1 MKNIYTVYEKCIFQN
16 IRNEN
21 FENDRN
27 FFKIFSLRCMKN
39 VIRRC
44 QRPNFKKIL
53 WLTMNQQ
60 VSKSW
65 LYVLRWNSH
74 NNNSWSFARLHNG
87 YKSHGRSIFEF
98 TNRKSPI
105 ANDGLPYTT
114 LGYINGPGAQIN
126 KTRYIYIYIYISI
139 YIYIYI

>member
-1 MKNIYTVYEKCIFQN
+1 
-16 IRNEN
+16 
-21 FENDRN
+21 
-27 FFKIFSLRCMKN
+27 MKN

-60 VSKSW
+60 VCTSW
-65 LYVLRWNSH
+65 LYVFRWNSH
-74 NNNSWSFARLHNG
+74 NNNSWSFARLHDG
-87 YKSHGRSIFEF
+87 YQSRGRSIFEF

-105 ANDGLPYTT
+105 AKDGLPYTT

-126 KTRYIYIYIYISI
+126 KTRYIYNSTGLKDPNFRWESLILLSSETHGGDDVGRCQK
-139 YIYIYI
+139 